1 VNRPRSNLARPHAP
15 GMGAIDANGVP
26 YNDTGDGITPANFQS
41 LCCADAGALATP
53 SCSAFVQEN
62 PAKFGG
68 YTPCSAAAQEALQF
82 KNLPGPTA
90 PPPPAGAY
98 SPSTIPGDPNAII
111 NQIIAAGAAGDVTQ
125 NRAAAADI
133 LAALCASQTA
143 TCQSSF
149 WSWFVSPSADCTG
162 CSFDWSKPAS
172 LFLIAGLGLL
182 GLALVKGIV
191 K

>member
-1 VNRPRSNLARPHAP
+1 MNRPRSNMTRPHV

-41 LCCADAGALATP
+41 LCCPDGLTTP
-53 SCSAFVQEN
+53 SCSTWLSVNQG
-62 PAKFGG
+62 KIGG

-98 SPSTIPGDPNAII
+98 SPGALPGDPNSII
-111 NQIIAAGAAGDVTQ
+111 DSIIASGAAGDVTQ